1 MYIYIYHFHLTWNMF
16 DVPAVV
22 ELQWSNDDPSI
33 RQSDAGRHHVDSD
46 GVPDVNTDEWDTED
60 DHEQ

>member
-1 MYIYIYHFHLTWNMF
+1 MF

-22 ELQWSNDDPSI
+22 EFQWSDDYPGV

-46 GVPDVNTDEWDTED
+46 GVPDVDTDERDTED